1 MTESPV
7 VYDLVMSRKDRPLAQ
22 IMSTCE
28 SMIARGVDIEA
39 IRRLLTQ
46 SEFDA
51 WVKEANLRWR
61 LTKPLH
67 SVHGT
72 RQKRRNLKDGKP
84 VKS

>member
-1 MTESPV
+1 
-7 VYDLVMSRKDRPLAQ
+7 MSRKDRPLAQ

-28 SMIARGVDIEA
+28 SMIARGVDIET

-46 SEFDA
+46 NEFEA

-67 SVHGT
+67 SVRSA
-72 RQKRRNLKDGKP
+72 RQKRRNPKDGKP
-84 VKS
+84 VKK

>member
-1 MTESPV
+1 MAESPG
-7 VYDLVMSRKDRPLAQ
+7 VYASLMSRKDRPLAQ

-28 SMIARGVDIEA
+28 SMIARGVDIET

-46 SEFDA
+46 NEFEA

-67 SVHGT
+67 SVHSA
-72 RQKRRNLKDGKP
+72 RQKRRNPKDGKP
-84 VKS
+84 VKK